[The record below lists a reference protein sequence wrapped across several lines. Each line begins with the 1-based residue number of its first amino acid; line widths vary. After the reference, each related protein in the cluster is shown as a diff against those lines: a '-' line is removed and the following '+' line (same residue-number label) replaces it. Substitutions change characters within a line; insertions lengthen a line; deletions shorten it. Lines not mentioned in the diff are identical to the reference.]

1 MAFCLASAFVG
12 LQPAAAQSA
21 PTAGAFPANVAH
33 NTAVAAS
40 RPGIPGSPTPRLGHA
55 NAAPQQADQTKVVR
69 IYSGAGYFDGALAE
83 QLRPILAKAFASSK
97 NDALKV
103 VPDAA
108 VAAPGKAESRSKLT
122 SAPPL

>member
-83 QLRPILAKAFASSK
+83 QLRPILAKAFSSSNPGPLQSVPGEAVPGPAK
-97 NDALKV
+97 PESQKKV
-103 VPDAA
+103 TEAA
-108 VAAPGKAESRSKLT
+108 HL
-122 SAPPL
+122 